1 MFTYYQIYKPRIAAF
16 ISKAVNK
23 SGEKRGR
30 EYLYP
35 VCSSVNRCVC
45 TCFIERPIRPVI
57 RPCIFV
63 CLCDFIFV
71 RSVNQSLASY
81 PYLLQPYLHSLC
93 VCLSARSRV
102 FSSLLITFHIILF
115 LATMCVRK
123 SMYMTITISSRPYNQ
138 SIQPYTDQPSIS
150 LRVFVVINIFTC
162 SFEFI
167 CPSSMHPSSIQPSIY
182 VILSLI

>member
-81 PYLLQPYLHSLC
+81 PYLVQPYLHSLC

-102 FSSLLITFHIILF
+102 LFSAYNIPHNF
-115 LATMCVRK
+115 V
-123 SMYMTITISSRPYNQ
+123 SSNYVCSQVYVYDYN
-138 SIQPYTDQPSIS
+138 YVFPSI
-150 LRVFVVINIFTC
+150 
-162 SFEFI
+162 
-167 CPSSMHPSSIQPSIY
+167 
-182 VILSLI
+182 